1 MPSTRVPITLV
12 HRDNHR
18 EPTRSY
24 YKDAKMSE
32 EKSRV
37 SGEAPR
43 QSNSPVLPT
52 VNPAAEKAQ
61 QPGFSLHPT
70 FYVIIWIA
78 CSSSVILFNKWLL
91 DTLNFRYPV
100 ILTTY
105 HQVFSTVMTQLM
117 ARFTT
122 LLDGRKQVKMTGRVY
137 LRAVVPIG
145 IFFSLSLI
153 CGNLTYLYLSVAFIQ
168 MLKATTPVAVLI
180 SSWMV
185 GVSKPNLKQFLN
197 VSTIVVGVIIASM
210 GEIHF
215 VLIGVLYQIGGVIFE
230 ALRLTMVQRL
240 LSSADF
246 KMDPL
251 VSVYYFAPICAVMNG
266 VVALIWEVPRC
277 TMDEV
282 YHVGM
287 FTFFL
292 NGLCAFM
299 LNVSVVLLIGKTSA
313 VVLTLCG
320 VLKDILLVCASMMIW
335 GTQVTALQF
344 FGYSIAL
351 GGMVYYKLGFEQ
363 LKGHIGEA
371 NRQWAEFG
379 ARKPVL
385 RKVTIIVAS
394 AFIIFTLF
402 GGLAPTYAPEYDPR
416 KLASEAG
423 TRFGMH
429 KNY

>member
-1 MPSTRVPITLV
+1 
-12 HRDNHR
+12 
-18 EPTRSY
+18 
-24 YKDAKMSE
+24 MSGD
-32 EKSRV
+32 EKVRV
-37 SGEAPR
+37 SGETPR
-43 QSNSPVLPT
+43 ANTPVLPT
-52 VNPAAEKAQ
+52 HNIGLDKKSSAPSIH
-61 QPGFSLHPT
+61 PSL
-70 FYVIIWIA
+70 YVIVWIT

-105 HQVFSTVMTQLM
+105 HLTFATIVTQAM
-117 ARFTT
+117 ARWTT
-122 LLDGRKQVKMTGRVY
+122 LLDGRKTVKMTGRVY
-137 LRAVVPIG
+137 MRAVVPIG
-145 IFFSLSLI
+145 VFFSLSLI

-168 MLKATTPVAVLI
+168 MLKATTPVAVLLSGWALGI
-180 SSWMV
+180 SQ
-185 GVSKPNLKQFLN
+185 PNLRQFLN
-197 VSTIVVGVIIASM
+197 VSAIVVGVIIASM

-215 VLIGVLYQIGGVIFE
+215 VTIGVLYQIGGVLFE

-251 VSVYYFAPICAVMNG
+251 VSLYYFAPICAVMNG
-266 VVALIWEVPRC
+266 VVALIWEIPRC
-277 TMDEV
+277 SMDEV
-282 YHVGM
+282 YNVGL

-299 LNVSVVLLIGKTSA
+299 LNVSVVFLIGKTSA

-320 VLKDILLVCASMMIW
+320 VLKDIMLVVASMMIW

-351 GGMVYYKLGFEQ
+351 GGMVYYKLGYEQ
-363 LKGHIGEA
+363 LRNHLMDA

-385 RKVTIIVAS
+385 RKITIIVAT
-394 AFIIFTLF
+394 AFLIFTLF
-402 GGLAPTYAPEYDPR
+402 GGLAPSYAPEYDPS
-416 KLASEAG
+416 KISKEVSE
-423 TRFGMH
+423 RFGINH
-429 KNY
+429 A